1 MASGEGAAEEKIRDL
16 TEGANP
22 TAATYAKENEMFV
35 RITAKAATEQEAAA
49 LCEPV
54 VREVCVRLGE
64 FVYGV
69 DVESLEEVVVHGLQE
84 KGLHLATAESCTG
97 GLVAKRL
104 TDVPGASEVFEM
116 GAVTYSNDVKSMLLG
131 VPEELFPAYGAV
143 SEPVARAMAEG
154 VRKKAGASLGLGIT
168 GLAGPGGGTPEKPVG
183 LVYMALS
190 DGTHTWVRRMDPPG
204 RVKNR
209 TWVRDRA
216 AHYAL
221 DMVRRYLAGLPVEGH
236 AV

>member
-1 MASGEGAAEEKIRDL
+1 
-16 TEGANP
+16 
-22 TAATYAKENEMFV
+22 MFV

-143 SEPVARAMAEG
+143 SEPGGARHGRRRAEKSRG
-154 VRKKAGASLGLGIT
+154 QLGAWDY
-168 GLAGPGGGTPEKPVG
+168 GPRRARGGTPEKPVG

-190 DGTHTWVRRMDPPG
+190 DGTHTWVRRMDPPAASRTARG
-204 RVKNR
+204 CATARRTMRSIWCGGTWRGCRWKDTRCKPRPDLLQRNGGKNDGCW
-209 TWVRDRA
+209 TAVFSGAPDI
-216 AHYAL
+216 
-221 DMVRRYLAGLPVEGH
+221 PV
-236 AV
+236 